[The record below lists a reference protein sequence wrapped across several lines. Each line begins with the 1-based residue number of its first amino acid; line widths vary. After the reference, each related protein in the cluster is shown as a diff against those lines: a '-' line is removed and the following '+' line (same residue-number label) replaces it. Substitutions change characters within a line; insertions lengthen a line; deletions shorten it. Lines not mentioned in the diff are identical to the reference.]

1 MDIKDV
7 KTAELVKKYNFKFS
21 KSLGQNFLI
30 DDSVPRDIVAGAE
43 VDSEDLV
50 IEIGPGVG
58 TLTAQLLKKAKK
70 VVAIELDNDL
80 IPILEQELGDNP
92 NFTLIHNDALKV
104 DFNEVIGEE
113 KSVKLVANLPY
124 YVTTPIIV
132 KLLKDGYNFDNQWN
146 WEVEPCNTAF
156 AYFNDEKFIKEYTKA
171 SIEFMEN
178 AKVDDNRITNMVFAE
193 QRIISMVADKMNL
206 KIYEMETLDRLLSG
220 KQKNYTH
227 LWGYKRILNID
238 DTLRRQFCQ
247 KIIKRI
253 IKDFPEYK
261 SMLRNIQ
268 QISTKYN
275 I

>member
-1 MDIKDV
+1 MM
-7 KTAELVKKYNFKFS
+7 
-21 KSLGQNFLI
+21 KSL
-30 DDSVPRDIVAGAE
+30 S
-43 VDSEDLV
+43 
-50 IEIGPGVG
+50 
-58 TLTAQLLKKAKK
+58 
-70 VVAIELDNDL
+70 
-80 IPILEQELGDNP
+80 
-92 NFTLIHNDALKV
+92 
-104 DFNEVIGEE
+104 
-113 KSVKLVANLPY
+113 
-124 YVTTPIIV
+124 
-132 KLLKDGYNFDNQWN
+132 
-146 WEVEPCNTAF
+146 
-156 AYFNDEKFIKEYTKA
+156 EYTKA

>member
-1 MDIKDV
+1 M
-7 KTAELVKKYNFKFS
+7 
-21 KSLGQNFLI
+21 
-30 DDSVPRDIVAGAE
+30 
-43 VDSEDLV
+43 
-50 IEIGPGVG
+50 
-58 TLTAQLLKKAKK
+58 
-70 VVAIELDNDL
+70 
-80 IPILEQELGDNP
+80 
-92 NFTLIHNDALKV
+92 
-104 DFNEVIGEE
+104 
-113 KSVKLVANLPY
+113 
-124 YVTTPIIV
+124 
-132 KLLKDGYNFDNQWN
+132 
-146 WEVEPCNTAF
+146 
-156 AYFNDEKFIKEYTKA
+156 
-171 SIEFMEN
+171 
-178 AKVDDNRITNMVFAE
+178 DDNRITNMVFAE